1 MEICHGEQPE
11 MMRYWVWLAQVFGA
25 GSTKLL
31 SFLPDAESP
40 QEICEAV
47 RGSRQAELSVQQ
59 RTESRRFTLDD
70 ADRIVHFCRSSGIEL
85 LPINSSRYPGVLR
98 SIPSPPVLLTACGNT
113 ELLDNPLSLA
123 VVGTRH
129 PSPYTE
135 RVTSAMVGPLA
146 QQGFTIVSGF
156 AIGVDSIAHRAAL
169 DNGGSTIA
177 VLGCGV
183 NVDYPRGNDVLR
195 SRMIS
200 SGKGLLLSEYLPGT
214 QAYPANFPRRNR
226 ILSGLSYATAVMEAA
241 MRSGSLLTAQ
251 CAVEQGRYL
260 YCVPPADLFD
270 DRYSGVIP
278 LLRDGAIPLMNYK
291 DILLAFY
298 SKVPQYISLENAV
311 QPSRSLIFAEDRRPP
326 AAADAKKP
334 KPAAKPET
342 ADFAEIPPE
351 PAKPEAPAQTA
362 PAEREAPLPDSESG
376 QAIVSYLRAHGDVY
390 ADDIAA
396 ALDMDLSLL
405 LSELTMLE
413 LDGFVESLFG
423 KVYRALPTA

>member
-25 GSTKLL
+25 ASTRLL
-31 SFLPDAESP
+31 SLLPDAETP
-40 QEICEAV
+40 QEIYEAV
-47 RGSRQAELSVQQ
+47 AAGRPEQLPPQV
-59 RTESRRFTLDD
+59 RTERQRFTLDD

-98 SIPSPPVLLTACGNT
+98 SIPAPPALLTAQGNL
-113 ELLDNPLSLA
+113 ELLDNPLSYA

-135 RVTSAMVGPLA
+135 RVTAAIVSPLA
-146 QQGFTIVSGF
+146 QQGFTVVSGF

-169 DNGGSTIA
+169 DSGGTTVA
-177 VLGCGV
+177 VLGCGI
-183 NVDYPRGNDVLR
+183 NVDYPRGNEPLR
-195 SRMIS
+195 SRMLS
-200 SGKGLLLSEYLPGT
+200 SGAGLLLSEYLPGT

-226 ILSGLSYATAVMEAA
+226 ILSGLSFATAVMEAA
-241 MRSGSLLTAQ
+241 PRSGSLLTAQ

-270 DRYSGVIP
+270 TRYSGVVP
-278 LLRDGAIPLMNYK
+278 LLRDGAIPLMSYK

-298 SKVPQYISLENAV
+298 SKVPQYISLEDAV
-311 QPSRSLIFAEDRRPP
+311 QPSKSLIFAEDRKPP
-326 AAADAKKP
+326 AAPQEKKAP
-334 KPAAKPET
+334 PASSRTET
-342 ADFAEIPPE
+342 AAVRRETQE
-351 PAKPEAPAQTA
+351 YGTPAQTA
-362 PAEREAPLPDSESG
+362 PPEKAAELPQPETESG
-376 QAIVSYLRAHGDVY
+376 RAIVDYLRDNGDVY

-396 ALDMDLSLL
+396 ALDMELSAL
-405 LSELTMLE
+405 LSELTVLE

-423 KVYRALPTA
+423 KVYRAVPTA

>member
-1 MEICHGEQPE
+1 
-11 MMRYWVWLAQVFGA
+11 
-25 GSTKLL
+25 
-31 SFLPDAESP
+31 
-40 QEICEAV
+40 
-47 RGSRQAELSVQQ
+47 
-59 RTESRRFTLDD
+59 
-70 ADRIVHFCRSSGIEL
+70 
-85 LPINSSRYPGVLR
+85 
-98 SIPSPPVLLTACGNT
+98 
-113 ELLDNPLSLA
+113 
-123 VVGTRH
+123 
-129 PSPYTE
+129 
-135 RVTSAMVGPLA
+135 
-146 QQGFTIVSGF
+146 
-156 AIGVDSIAHRAAL
+156 
-169 DNGGSTIA
+169 
-177 VLGCGV
+177 
-183 NVDYPRGNDVLR
+183 
-195 SRMIS
+195 
-200 SGKGLLLSEYLPGT
+200 
-214 QAYPANFPRRNR
+214 
-226 ILSGLSYATAVMEAA
+226 

-351 PAKPEAPAQTA
+351 PPETTVSAQTA
-362 PAEREAPLPDSESG
+362 PAEKEAPLPDSESG